1 MQEQAHRDSL
11 TQVFNHGYFIQQLN
25 EEIERAQ
32 HRSEP
37 LSLIML
43 DVDFF
48 KDYNDQYGHVIGDE
62 VLSKIVQSIRT
73 HVHHT
78 DLIGRWGGEEFCIAL
93 LGSDTASAT
102 AVAERIRQSLAMTQI
117 AKDNTPIPPPTISQ
131 GIATFPI
138 HAQDGA
144 TLIDKAD
151 SALYRVKS
159 HGRDQICIT
168 DTLN

>member
-1 MQEQAHRDSL
+1 
-11 TQVFNHGYFIQQLN
+11 
-25 EEIERAQ
+25 
-32 HRSEP
+32 
-37 LSLIML
+37 ML

-62 VLSKIVQSIRT
+62 VLSKIVQTIRA
-73 HVHHT
+73 HVKHT

-102 AVAERIRQSLAMTQI
+102 AVAERIRQTLAKTRI
-117 AKDNTPIPPPTISQ
+117 AKKDSAPIPPPTVSQ

-138 HAQDGA
+138 HAHDGA

-159 HGRDQICIT
+159 QGRDQIRIT
-168 DTLN
+168 EVVS